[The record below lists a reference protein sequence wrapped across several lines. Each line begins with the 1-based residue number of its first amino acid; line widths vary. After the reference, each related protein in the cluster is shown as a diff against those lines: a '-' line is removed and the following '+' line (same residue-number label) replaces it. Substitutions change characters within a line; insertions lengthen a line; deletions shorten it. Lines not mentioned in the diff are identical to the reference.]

1 MNRTILLCVDAR
13 HYTLETI
20 DAARE
25 LCHDADDKIVVL
37 HVHEFA
43 VGRFG
48 RLQVDCPEGAAEHQ
62 VPEIVSRLRAA
73 GVTAEAE
80 IRETGVG
87 QVAKAILKA
96 ADERDARIIVLGSSG
111 HTDLP
116 RVPLGS
122 VSHKLLHHAERPV
135 LVVPRRR
142 ITPPSEAHA
151 AAGKAAE
158 PVAG

>member
-1 MNRTILLCVDAR
+1 MNETILLCVDAR
-13 HYTLETI
+13 HCTSEAT
-20 DAARE
+20 DAARA
-25 LCHDADDKIVVL
+25 LCHGADDKIVVL

-48 RLQVDCPEGAAEHQ
+48 RLQVDCPEGAAEQ
-62 VPEIVSRLRAA
+62 RVPEVVSSLRAA

-96 ADERDARIIVLGSSG
+96 ADEHDARIIVVGSSG

-142 ITPPSEAHA
+142 ITPQSEVHA
-151 AAGKAAE
+151 AADQAPE